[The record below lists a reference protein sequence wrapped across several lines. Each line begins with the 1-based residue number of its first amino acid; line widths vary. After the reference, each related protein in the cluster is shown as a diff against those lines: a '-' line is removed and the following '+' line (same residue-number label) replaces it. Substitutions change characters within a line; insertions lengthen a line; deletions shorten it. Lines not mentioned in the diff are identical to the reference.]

1 MKRHVSLTTPDRVP
15 YYGSVSCTFRDFQDD
30 SNPFNGMVLDSQS
43 GLSELLESF
52 RGRQPFLFELR
63 EDPGFTLTI
72 GFSCECGCVQYARS
86 DGEPPYEMAVRGLA
100 SEEDEKSVWF
110 LAGDQPTEID
120 AKFCLS
126 IEQIR
131 SIATQFVVSGGKSQT
146 VSWEEVRAVHA
157 SVGSAL
163 MSGR

>member
-1 MKRHVSLTTPDRVP
+1 M
-15 YYGSVSCTFRDFQDD
+15 SCTFRDFQDD
-30 SNPFNGMVLDSQS
+30 NNPLNGTVLDSQS
-43 GLSELLESF
+43 ALFNLLESF

-63 EDPGFTLTI
+63 EDLPGFTLTI
-72 GFSCECGCVQYARS
+72 GFSCECGCVQFARS
-86 DGEPPYEMAVRGLA
+86 DGEPPYEMGVRGPA
-100 SEEDEKSVWF
+100 SKEGEKSVYF

-146 VSWEEVRAVHA
+146 VTWEEV
-157 SVGSAL
+157 
-163 MSGR
+163 